1 MAENPTLE
9 GASRKVKAKDRE
21 ITYTW
26 RSLNQNIEVDGDQWG
41 GYVNLRISHDSDRK
55 QFNAFIQFAHYNT
68 SRGYESVQY
77 TIWDKVNY
85 PYGTVATQPIA
96 RYSAKA
102 LGEFETR
109 VVELLN
115 SGTQVSDAVSEV
127 WARATEIAMGGDGT
141 LRYSEYVAI

>member
-1 MAENPTLE
+1 M
-9 GASRKVKAKDRE
+9 
-21 ITYTW
+21 
-26 RSLNQNIEVDGDQWG
+26 
-41 GYVNLRISHDSDRK
+41 
-55 QFNAFIQFAHYNT
+55 
-68 SRGYESVQY
+68 
-77 TIWDKVNY
+77 NY
-85 PYGTVATQPIA
+85 PHGTVATQPIA